1 MGDARH
7 VRRFVRRLWP
17 RFGGVLLTVC
27 AAAALQLASG
37 TVLRI
42 PNPPAILL
50 LTTVYATFRG
60 GLGAGLISAALSWL
74 YLAYFLDDPGPGLA
88 YTGED
93 LRRLVVWAVSL
104 PAIVVMIGTLKRQA
118 ECASD
123 DIVRRERERSS
134 TLETALSERRRS
146 EESLRALFDR
156 NLAGMFR
163 SRRDGRILECNAA
176 LVRLLGCRS
185 REEVLAR
192 NAKELYVD
200 ARDRERVLRL
210 LGPGVVVT
218 NQELQLRRADGTSLW
233 GLVHLRE
240 VADGPSTYLEGI
252 VIDITE
258 RKMAELGLQL
268 HEVAAH
274 EEGAP

>member
-1 MGDARH
+1 I
-7 VRRFVRRLWP
+7 VRKLWP
-17 RFGGVLLTVC
+17 RFGGALLTVC
-27 AAAALQLASG
+27 AVAVLELASG
-37 TVLRI
+37 TALRI

-50 LTTVYATFRG
+50 LTTVYSTFSG
-60 GLGAGLISAALSWL
+60 GLRAGLISAPGSWL
-74 YLAYFLDDPGPGLA
+74 YLAYFFHNPGPGLT
-88 YTGED
+88 YTGD
-93 LRRLVVWAVSL
+93 NLRRLIIWAVSL
-104 PAIVVMIGTLKRQA
+104 PAIVVMIGTLKRRA

-123 DIVRRERERSS
+123 EIVRRERERSAA
-134 TLETALSERRRS
+134 LETALAERRRS
-146 EESLRALFDR
+146 EESLRALFER

-176 LVRLLGCRS
+176 LVRLLGYRS

-192 NAKELYVD
+192 NAKEFYLD

-258 RKMAELGLQL
+258 RKMAELGVEL
-268 HEVAAH
+268 HEVG
-274 EEGAP
+274 GAS